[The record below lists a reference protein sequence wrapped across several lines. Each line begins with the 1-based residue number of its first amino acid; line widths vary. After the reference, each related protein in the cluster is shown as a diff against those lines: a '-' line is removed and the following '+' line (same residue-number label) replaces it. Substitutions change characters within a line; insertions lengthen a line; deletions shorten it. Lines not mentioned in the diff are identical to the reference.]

1 MAYSKEDIDKIFNY
15 VCSEIEKG
23 RALRNVLKDN
33 EMPSTSTFYE
43 WLDNDDVKSKQYAN
57 SILNSTYIENTKCKA
72 NKKGSKAILLNDYRI
87 ENAKK
92 INSLKFPD
100 SNIYIL
106 NIENTNLYKIGV
118 SQNINRRL
126 KDISNSM
133 PFNVNLIFSLNVKNT
148 YDLESKLHNM
158 YSEFYIK
165 NEWFELGINE
175 IFNIIKL
182 CQDQ

>member
-1 MAYSKEDIDKIFNY
+1 M
-15 VCSEIEKG
+15 
-23 RALRNVLKDN
+23 R
-33 EMPSTSTFYE
+33 
-43 WLDNDDVKSKQYAN
+43 
-57 SILNSTYIENTKCKA
+57 
-72 NKKGSKAILLNDYRI
+72 
-87 ENAKK
+87 
-92 INSLKFPD
+92 
-100 SNIYIL
+100 
-106 NIENTNLYKIGV
+106 KIGKPCKV
-118 SQNINRRL
+118 VNINRRL